1 MHVLTRQGASNSQS
15 TQRVALAQR
24 SAVLTLAR
32 VANHTETSVQS
43 VRRELL
49 IKIEAWRY
57 FGLMSTPRA
66 VA

>member
-1 MHVLTRQGASNSQS
+1 MKRQGASNSQT

-24 SAVLTLAR
+24 SAVMLTLAR
-32 VANHTETSVQS
+32 VANHTETSAQS

-57 FGLMSTPRA
+57 ASG
-66 VA
+66 